1 MYCGSKG
8 KPKANT
14 NIWFQVDYIL
24 KEIMDDRFKN
34 AIKRPADL
42 AIANDGTTFI
52 VSVTESKFHIL
63 KLDGAHTKTN
73 AQING

>member
-1 MYCGSKG
+1 M
-8 KPKANT
+8 
-14 NIWFQVDYIL
+14 
-24 KEIMDDRFKN
+24 MDERFKS

-63 KLDGAHTKTN
+63 KLDGAHAKNFKINN
-73 AQING
+73 AQTRG

>member
-1 MYCGSKG
+1 MRILPLSYWCLI
-8 KPKANT
+8 PQL
-14 NIWFQVDYIL
+14 NIF

>member
-1 MYCGSKG
+1 
-8 KPKANT
+8 
-14 NIWFQVDYIL
+14 
-24 KEIMDDRFKN
+24 MDDRFKN

-73 AQING
+73 AHINC